1 MGSWIIRAV
10 FILICAGIIMWKFD
24 KSGSL
29 ETESVESSSLY
40 IAAIFAV
47 ILVLIGLSIDL
58 FVKRK
63 SITALT
69 GIFFGLLMGGL
80 VGAGFNF
87 IVNLFYETFIT
98 TRTQDMIVFKDV
110 MNMLIT
116 TICCYLSVVFVMQS
130 KDDFRFI
137 VPYVE
142 FSKQAKGA
150 IPLILDTS
158 VIIDGRI
165 ADISETK
172 ILTSPLVVPRFVLN
186 ELQNIADSADR
197 LRRNRGRRGL
207 DILNKLQSSKNID
220 VSIEDIVLNPQEQA
234 EPVDHKLVT
243 TGKKMGGKI
252 VTNDYN
258 LNKVA
263 SLRGVEVININDL
276 ANALKPVAL
285 PGEPMEVKIVKNGD
299 QAGQG
304 VGYMDD
310 GTMVVVEN
318 GEKYVQQTVDL
329 TVTSVLQT
337 SAGRMIFGK
346 VEESNEPERH
356 NQHGGGGQRR
366 PQQNNQSRSRFNR

>member
-1 MGSWIIRAV
+1 MTSWVIRAV
-10 FILICAGIIMWKFD
+10 FILICAGIILFIFQKTD
-24 KSGSL
+24 VP
-29 ETESVESSSLY
+29 ESEAVESSLIY
-40 IAAIFAV
+40 ITAFFTI
-47 ILVLIGLSIDL
+47 ILVLAGLSVDL
-58 FVKRK
+58 FVKKK
-63 SITALT
+63 SIAALT
-69 GIFFGLLMGGL
+69 GLFFGLLMGGL
-80 VGAGFNF
+80 IGAGFSL
-87 IVNLFYETFIT
+87 IVNLLYESFATN
-98 TRTQDMIVFKDV
+98 RSPEMIIFKDF
-110 MNMLIT
+110 MTILIT
-116 TICCYLSVVFVMQS
+116 TFCCYLSVVFVMQS

-142 FSKQAKGA
+142 FSKQAKGS
-150 IPLILDTS
+150 IPFILDTS

-165 ADISETK
+165 ADIAETR
-172 ILTSPLVVPRFVLN
+172 ILTSAMVVPRFVLN

-207 DILNKLQSSKNID
+207 DILNKLQSCKNVD

-234 EPVDHKLVT
+234 EPVDHKLVA

-263 SLRGVEVININDL
+263 GLRGVEVININDL

-285 PGEPMEVKIVKNGD
+285 PGEPMKVKIVKNGD
-299 QAGQG
+299 QTGQG

-366 PQQNNQSRSRFNR
+366 QQHNNQSHSRNNR

>member
-1 MGSWIIRAV
+1 MTSWVIRAV
-10 FILICAGIIMWKFD
+10 FILICAGIIIVTFRNA
-24 KSGSL
+24 GSS
-29 ETESVESSSLY
+29 ESESVESSGLY
-40 IAAIFAV
+40 IAAFFAV
-47 ILVLIGLSIDL
+47 ILVVIGLSIDL
-58 FVKRK
+58 FVKKK
-63 SITALT
+63 SIAALT
-69 GIFFGLLMGGL
+69 GLFFGLLMGGL
-80 VGAGFNF
+80 IGAGLSF
-87 IVNLFYETFIT
+87 IVNLLYESIAP
-98 TRTQDMIVFKDV
+98 TRTQEMSVFIAAI
-110 MNMLIT
+110 NTLIT
-116 TICCYLSVVFVMQS
+116 TTCCYLSVVFVMQS

-137 VPYVE
+137 IPYVE

-150 IPLILDTS
+150 IPLLLDTS

-165 ADISETK
+165 ADISETR
-172 ILTSPLVVPRFVLN
+172 ILTSPLVVPRFILN

-207 DILNKLQSSKNID
+207 DILNKLQTNKNID
-220 VSIEDIVLNPQEQA
+220 VSIEDVVLNPQEQS
-234 EPVDHKLVT
+234 EPVDHKLVAA
-243 TGKKMGGKI
+243 GKKMGGKI

-318 GEKYVQQTVDL
+318 GEKYLQRTVDL

-346 VEESNEPERH
+346 VEDSYEPERNH
-356 NQHGGGGQRR
+356 QQRDGGQRR
-366 PQQNNQSRSRFNR
+366 PQQNNRSRSRYNR

>member
-1 MGSWIIRAV
+1 MTGWIIRAV
-10 FILICAGIIMWKFD
+10 FILICAGIIMFKFQ
-24 KSGSL
+24 KPGEA
-29 ETESVESSSLY
+29 ETESVQSSALY
-40 IAAIFAV
+40 IAACFAV
-47 ILVLIGLSIDL
+47 IIVVIGLSIDL
-58 FVKRK
+58 FVKKK
-63 SITALT
+63 SIAALT
-69 GIFFGLLMGGL
+69 GLFFGLLIGGL
-80 VGAGFNF
+80 IGAGFSL
-87 IVNLFYETFIT
+87 IVNLLYESFATNRSPEI
-98 TRTQDMIVFKDV
+98 IVIKDI

-116 TICCYLSVVFVMQS
+116 AICCYLSVVFVMQS

-142 FSKQAKGA
+142 FSKQAKGS

-165 ADISETK
+165 ADIAETR

-207 DILNKLQSSKNID
+207 DILDKLQNNKNID
-220 VSIEDIVLNPQEQA
+220 VSIEDIVLNPQEQE
-234 EPVDHKLVT
+234 EPVDHKLVA

-285 PGEPMEVKIVKNGD
+285 PGEPMKVKIVKNGD

-346 VEESNEPERH
+346 VEETSGTERH
-356 NQHGGGGQRR
+356 KHHGGGGQRR
-366 PQQNNQSRSRFNR
+366 PQQNNQSRSHFNR